1 MKSSQ
6 LRAPLIGSAIVLAFL
21 SLVVYF
27 TLTTPDGS
35 LFSSFGSIVVLILRS
50 IQLVIGL
57 GLALLVSLAVL
68 IGIFLGAVA
77 IFNASAA
84 SRMYEGLRSTLA
96 SWLTPLL
103 GALKSDQGEK
113 IQEELASL
121 KNGLKNEMVRMV
133 APVKK
138 ELAVLEKSAET
149 KVTALKNKLCEVEEG
164 VAAKAASEDLEAV
177 NTELAALAESIKGI
191 EATLKDLSAKVEN
204 AGKVDPAEVVGDLPA
219 RVEALEQQ
227 EVPEAVDLQP
237 VEEKIDGLAKAI
249 EQATKPLEEQI
260 SSLSDEIA
268 SLKDTLAKQEE
279 KISAAA
285 SQPAKVEKPAKKA
298 AAPAKKKKEAA
309 PKKKAE
315 PKKEAAA
322 SAEGEHRLLSYFD
335 DPADKKKLQ
344 DLVAQTLKKDMTYA
358 QVTKFL
364 VKEMGKDKGRIISEH
379 PALAKDYIRQCRR
392 QG

>member
-6 LRAPLIGSAIVLAFL
+6 LRAPLIGSAIVLAIL

-35 LFSSFGSIVVLILRS
+35 LFGSFGSIIILILRTV
-50 IQLVIGL
+50 QLIVGL

-84 SRMYEGLRSTLA
+84 SRMYEGLRSSLA
-96 SWLTPLL
+96 SWLAPLASL
-103 GALKSDQGEK
+103 VKSDQEEK
-113 IQEELASL
+113 IVEELSSL
-121 KNGLKNEMVRMV
+121 KDGLKNEMARLIT
-133 APVKK
+133 PVKK
-138 ELAVLEKSAET
+138 ELTAIQEVAET
-149 KVTALKNKLCEVEEG
+149 KVATLKSKLSEVEEG
-164 VAAKAASEDLEAV
+164 VAAKAASEDLETV
-177 NTELAALAESIKGI
+177 NEELAALAESVKGI
-191 EATLKDLSAKVEN
+191 EATLKDLSTKVEN
-204 AGKVDPAEVVGDLPA
+204 AGKVDPAEILGDLPA
-219 RVEALEQQ
+219 RIEALEQQ
-227 EVPEAVDLQP
+227 EAPEAVDLQP

-249 EQATKPLEEQI
+249 EQATKPLEEKI
-260 SSLSDEIA
+260 SSLSNEIA
-268 SLKDTLAKQEE
+268 TLKDALAKQEE

-285 SQPAKVEKPAKKA
+285 SQPAKAAKPAKKA
-298 AAPAKKKKEAA
+298 AAPAKKKSEPA

-315 PKKEAAA
+315 PKKETAA
-322 SAEGEHRLLSYFD
+322 SADDEHRLLSYFD

-364 VKEMGKDKGRIISEH
+364 IKEMGKEKGKIISEH

-392 QG
+392 KG

>member
-1 MKSSQ
+1 MKSNQ
-6 LRAPLIGSAIVLAFL
+6 LRSPLIGSAIVLVLL

-50 IQLVIGL
+50 IQLVVGL

-84 SRMYEGLRSTLA
+84 SRMYEGLRSRLA

-103 GALKSDQGEK
+103 GLLKSDQAEK
-113 IQEELASL
+113 LQEELTGL
-121 KNGLKNEMVRMV
+121 KDGLKNEMVRLV

-138 ELAVLEKSAET
+138 ELAVLEKTAET
-149 KVTALKNKLCEVEEG
+149 KVSALKSKLSEVEEG

-177 NTELAALAESIKGI
+177 NEELAALAESIKGI
-191 EATLKDLSAKVEN
+191 EATLKELSTKVDK
-204 AGKVDPAEVVGDLPA
+204 AATIDPAEVLGDLPA

-227 EVPEAVDLQP
+227 EAPEAVDLQP

-249 EQATKPLEEQI
+249 EQATKPLEEK
-260 SSLSDEIA
+260 IA
-268 SLKDTLAKQEE
+268 SLSAEITTLKESLAKQEAE
-279 KISAAA
+279 SA
-285 SQPAKVEKPAKKA
+285 SQPAKPAKKA
-298 AAPAKKKKEAA
+298 AAPAKKKSEPA

-315 PKKEAAA
+315 PKKETAA
-322 SAEGEHRLLSYFD
+322 SGEAEHRLLSYFD

-364 VKEMGKDKGRIISEH
+364 VKEMGKEKGKIISEH